1 MFGISLELALDSAD
15 ATARLQG
22 LLSRMDNRTT
32 LFARVGDRLVKS
44 ASDNFR
50 SQSGPD
56 GVAWQPLRPATIK
69 ARTSKGL
76 TPIQILR
83 ARGNLAGSINRLATN
98 DEVRIGTPVA
108 YAAIHQLGGAIQRA
122 ARSAKIYR
130 MKDESGVVGRRF
142 VKKDKANHVTDVE
155 IPAHTI
161 NIPAR
166 PFLGVSAA
174 DEIGIFEDA
183 EDWLELR

>member
-1 MFGISLELALDSAD
+1 MSGISLELELVGAD

-22 LLSRMDNRTT
+22 LLNRMDNRTP
-32 LFARVGDRLVKS
+32 LFARIGDRLVKS
-44 ASDNFR
+44 TSDNFR

-56 GVAWQPLRPATIK
+56 GVAWQPLRPATIN

-98 DEVRIGTPVA
+98 DEVRIGTPVE

-130 MKDESGVVGRRF
+130 MKAADGAIGRRF
-142 VKKDKANHVTDVE
+142 VKKKKANLETDVE
-155 IPAHTI
+155 IPAYTI
-161 NIPAR
+161 TIPAR
-166 PFLGVSAA
+166 PFLGVSAQ

-183 EDWLELR
+183 EDWLSL